1 MKLRVLGCS
10 GGIGG
15 RHLKTTSMIVDDD
28 ILIDAGTGATELSV
42 TALSRIDH
50 VFLTHSH
57 LDHIC
62 SLPLI
67 LDAVS
72 AKRNSPLRVYALAE
86 TIQVLRSHV
95 FNWEIWPDFSV
106 LPSTEFPAMTY
117 HPIAVGDLVDLGG
130 RCIRALP
137 ASHVVA
143 ALGYELIG
151 SSGSL
156 AFTGD
161 TCVNEEFWLW
171 VNRIEKLRYLI
182 IETAFCN
189 KDQGL
194 ALQSKHLC
202 PSLLAQELK
211 NLKSNPEIFITHL
224 KPGEIDV
231 TMREIEHLAASW
243 SPKMLQNRH
252 CFVF

>member
-15 RHLKTTSMIVDDD
+15 RHLKTTSMLVDDD
-28 ILIDAGTGATELSV
+28 ILIDAGTGAAELSV
-42 TALSRIDH
+42 PALSRVDH

-62 SLPLI
+62 SLPLM

-72 AKRNSPLRVYALAE
+72 AKRNSPVKVYALAE
-86 TIQVLRSHV
+86 TIQALRNYV

-106 LPSTEFPAMTY
+106 LPSLESPAMTY
-117 HPIAVGDLVDLGG
+117 HPIVVGEVVDLNG
-130 RCIRALP
+130 RQIRALP
-137 ASHVVA
+137 ASHVVP

-161 TCVNEEFWLW
+161 TCVNEEFWFWL
-171 VNRIEKLRYLI
+171 NRIEKLRYLI
-182 IETAFCN
+182 IETAFSN
-189 KDQGL
+189 KDHDL

-202 PSLLAQELK
+202 PSLLVQELK

-224 KPGEIDV
+224 KPGEIDA
-231 TMREIEHLAASW
+231 TMREIEHLAESW